1 MKRPGLLTT
10 LLLVTGIPAILWL
23 LVAFLVLPSDFI
35 IPLYAALTEIVLLLA
50 FSAVM
55 LVAVSMKVKRDVKR
69 VRDFRIA
76 KCAICDVP
84 LQEATIRQ
92 FRIVQSPHYQNAHSE
107 FWRWNRKWR
116 KPWIVA
122 WSMLGIYIVWV
133 TVYGFS
139 NGNPLLVVLLL
150 LLVIPLGLLL
160 GQLSKRKVSQF
171 RKEWQSARAR
181 VDGDS
186 NL

>member
-1 MKRPGLLTT
+1 MKRPGLLPI
-10 LLLVTGIPAILWL
+10 LLLVTGIPAMLWL

-35 IPLYAALTEIVLLLA
+35 IPLYSALAEIILLLVFSGLLLA
-50 FSAVM
+50 AFGR
-55 LVAVSMKVKRDVKR
+55 KVKRDVKT
-69 VRDFRIA
+69 VRDFRIS

-92 FRIVQSPHYQNAHSE
+92 FRIVQSPHYQNVHPE

-122 WSMLGIYIVWV
+122 WSMLGIYLVWV

-139 NGNPLLVVLLL
+139 NGNPLLVALLL

-160 GQLSKRKVSQF
+160 GQLSKMRVSQF
-171 RKEWQSARAR
+171 RREWQSRSIYPAMH
-181 VDGDS
+181 
-186 NL
+186 